1 MKTENNY
8 KTIPA
13 FLGKLWKMVNDPKTE
28 NLICWGKD
36 GNTFIIRNEI
46 QFWRTLLPLYYKHNN
61 MSSFIRQ
68 LNMYGFHKISLLNG
82 SVTND
87 KIEFEFIHPCFQR
100 DQPGLLKNI
109 KRKVTNPSKYSSP
122 EKNVPE
128 VANPDQLTKLLADVK
143 FLHSRQAQVDVV
155 INNLKQEN
163 SVLWRE
169 LAVLRQKHQKQIQ
182 IVNKL
187 IQFLLTVVQPST
199 RRGGLGVKRRYPLM
213 LNENPE
219 KKPKKSQD
227 GPTIHE
233 LDSAEVLPDDFLQV
247 DVGEIPQVDSP
258 ISSNQQ
264 NQSTQI
270 NEVESNLDSENV
282 LVTTSDLDNSKGGN
296 LEDLL
301 GDTDLNEEI
310 IIPNSL
316 EDGLNFSNA
325 QTDLMDTNYVD
336 VLLNQPT
343 SDPFLANIMD
353 GSYNSNVVNGI
364 VNQNHAKQEPAPS
377 TSSTDKSMTLAKCY
391 PNLAVPQLNTIDD
404 IHHHQESTQS
414 ELDQLKEYLNGYT
427 GIDSKYLLN
436 LFNETPSYGLHT
448 NSTKRE
454 DDNPDLD
461 IPTGLGSELAP
472 YEPMIDLNE
481 LFQESRD
488 GSELVRPEDILA
500 SPTSQN
506 ETDTSL
512 LDFKSLFSSDD

>member
-1 MKTENNY
+1 MKTENNNY

-36 GNTFIIRNEI
+36 GKTFIIRNEI

-100 DQPGLLKNI
+100 DEPGLLKNI
-109 KRKVTNPSKYSSP
+109 KRKVTNPSKYGSP
-122 EKNVPE
+122 EKTVPE
-128 VANPDQLTKLLADVK
+128 DANPVQLTKLLADVK
-143 FLHSRQAQVDVV
+143 FLHTRQAQVDVL
-155 INNLKQEN
+155 ITNLKQEN

-169 LAVLRQKHQKQIQ
+169 LALLRQKHQKQIQ

-219 KKPKKSQD
+219 KKQKKPQD

-233 LDSAEVLPDDFLQV
+233 LDSAEVVPEDFLQV
-247 DVGEIPQVDSP
+247 DMGEMPQ
-258 ISSNQQ
+258 
-264 NQSTQI
+264 
-270 NEVESNLDSENV
+270 
-282 LVTTSDLDNSKGGN
+282 DNSKGGN

-364 VNQNHAKQEPAPS
+364 VNQNHIKQEPAPS
-377 TSSTDKSMTLAKCY
+377 TSSSEKNMTLAKCY
-391 PNLAVPQLNTIDD
+391 PNLSVPQLNTIDD
-404 IHHHQESTQS
+404 VNHHQESTQS
-414 ELDQLKEYLNGYT
+414 ELDQFKEYLSGYT
-427 GIDSKYLLN
+427 GIDSQYLLN
-436 LFNETPSYGLHT
+436 LFNEPPSYGLHT
-448 NSTKRE
+448 NSTNRE

-500 SPTSQN
+500 SPISQN
-506 ETDTSL
+506 ETVTSP
-512 LDFKSLFSSDD
+512 LDFKSLFSADS